1 MISEEQGDAATT
13 DNALNLV
20 AASFLMFQFIIFFLF
35 YNFTTNIYIL
45 GLGWILLI
53 PGLILV
59 ILSAKTDIKESE
71 RLYRFTKLPKYFGW
85 SIISISLSFIPACS
99 CLNISSGI
107 FPDNQEGFMG
117 YTCGLKTVEYIC
129 QINMAKDARMAS

>member
-20 AASFLMFQFIIFFLF
+20 AASLLMFQFIIFFLF

-85 SIISISLSFIPACS
+85 SIISISLSFITQHWVTS
-99 CLNISSGI
+99 FLTI
-107 FPDNQEGFMG
+107 GFVVVMI
-117 YTCGLKTVEYIC
+117 LDLRRIRVSKF
-129 QINMAKDARMAS
+129 S